1 VSVASQKGKRLE
13 QLVAKMIRSKLGARV
28 TRDKRSGA
36 GDTTKT
42 DIKDWYRETDFDIE
56 VKDQETIKLKEWM
69 RQAIGNAS
77 YSRIATLV
85 LRMDE
90 EIIAAVKFEDLLN
103 MAVELRDAR
112 AELAD
117 LRRPDN
123 PVTPLDARGVELAG
137 NASIGKVVSRAV
149 KRGSETCRN
158 GHLADTWGYCL
169 QLGCKFSRAYRQPK
183 SKPGKNA
190 A

>member
-1 VSVASQKGKRLE
+1 ME
-13 QLVAKMIRSKLGARV
+13 I
-28 TRDKRSGA
+28 
-36 GDTTKT
+36 
-42 DIKDWYRETDFDIE
+42 
-56 VKDQETIKLKEWM
+56 KDQETIKLKEWM
-69 RQAIGNAS
+69 RQTIGNAS

-123 PVTPLDARGVELAG
+123 PVTPLDARGAELAG

-149 KRGSETCRN
+149 ERGSGTCRN

-169 QLGCKFSRAYRQPK
+169 QLGCKFSRSYRPPK

>member
-1 VSVASQKGKRLE
+1 ME
-13 QLVAKMIRSKLGARV
+13 I
-28 TRDKRSGA
+28 
-36 GDTTKT
+36 
-42 DIKDWYRETDFDIE
+42 
-56 VKDQETIKLKEWM
+56 KDQETIKLKEWM
-69 RQAIGNAS
+69 RQTIGNAS

-123 PVTPLDARGVELAG
+123 PVTPLDARGA
-137 NASIGKVVSRAV
+137 
-149 KRGSETCRN
+149 
-158 GHLADTWGYCL
+158 
-169 QLGCKFSRAYRQPK
+169 
-183 SKPGKNA
+183 
-190 A
+190 